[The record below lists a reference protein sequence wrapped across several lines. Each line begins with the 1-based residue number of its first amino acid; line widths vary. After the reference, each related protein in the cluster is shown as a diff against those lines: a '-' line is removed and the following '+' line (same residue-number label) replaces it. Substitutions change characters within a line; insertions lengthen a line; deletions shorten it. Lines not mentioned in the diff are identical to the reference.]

1 LVAALAALLGGALL
15 FAAPASAHATLLSSS
30 PADGAR
36 LAKAPASVTLSF
48 DEPVGIGGLGY
59 LNVTDQEGRRVE
71 SGSASHPG
79 GDGTK
84 VTVPLKSGLGD
95 GTYTASYRVVSAD
108 SHPVA
113 GTVRFVVGNGPLV
126 TTPVATG
133 TSDRGVAVVF
143 DGARWVSWAGFALLG
158 GGWLLLTVWP
168 AGRDD
173 RRAKALVWTG
183 VSAAAV
189 GAALEVLLEGAYA
202 AGRPLTSA
210 VKPSLVNATLHADY
224 GQLHSLRLLL
234 LGALAI
240 VLGLALQPRRSRL
253 DAAFWPLVVGIA
265 YTFSAVGHAATDS
278 PVWLSIPADML
289 HLLAMVAW
297 VGGLVLVLA
306 ALLPRREPEEL
317 HEALPVF
324 SRVAFT
330 SVVVLAVT
338 GTYAAWRGVGSW
350 RALVQTEYGLLVL
363 AKVAAFVGLIALG
376 NLSRRVIQR
385 RVRRPVV
392 AYAMASDAQ
401 LEDES
406 PGLDAVSMERMRRS
420 VLVEVVV
427 AAVVLALTSVL
438 VSQPRGAEALAAQA
452 REPVSA
458 TTQLG
463 GGRSATVTVAPGQHG
478 IVRVAVALSP
488 GSTPT
493 SLTGTATQPTK
504 QIGPIPLKFAADGRN
519 AYTASGVDLPVA
531 GKWVIVLVVTSS
543 QFDAVTA
550 DVTIPLN

>member
-1 LVAALAALLGGALL
+1 
-15 FAAPASAHATLLSSS
+15 
-30 PADGAR
+30 
-36 LAKAPASVTLSF
+36 
-48 DEPVGIGGLGY
+48 
-59 LNVTDQEGRRVE
+59 
-71 SGSASHPG
+71 
-79 GDGTK
+79 
-84 VTVPLKSGLGD
+84 
-95 GTYTASYRVVSAD
+95 
-108 SHPVA
+108 
-113 GTVRFVVGNGPLV
+113 
-126 TTPVATG
+126 
-133 TSDRGVAVVF
+133 
-143 DGARWVSWAGFALLG
+143 
-158 GGWLLLTVWP
+158 
-168 AGRDD
+168 
-173 RRAKALVWTG
+173 
-183 VSAAAV
+183 
-189 GAALEVLLEGAYA
+189 
-202 AGRPLTSA
+202 
-210 VKPSLVNATLHADY
+210 
-224 GQLHSLRLLL
+224 
-234 LGALAI
+234 
-240 VLGLALQPRRSRL
+240 
-253 DAAFWPLVVGIA
+253 
-265 YTFSAVGHAATDS
+265 
-278 PVWLSIPADML
+278 
-289 HLLAMVAW
+289 
-297 VGGLVLVLA
+297 
-306 ALLPRREPEEL
+306 
-317 HEALPVF
+317 
-324 SRVAFT
+324 
-330 SVVVLAVT
+330 
-338 GTYAAWRGVGSW
+338 
-350 RALVQTEYGLLVL
+350 
-363 AKVAAFVGLIALG
+363 VAAFVGLIALG

-488 GSTPT
+488 GATPT